1 MKERLMYIDA
11 LRGLAIF
18 LVVLGH
24 ILIFNGYEKSIITT
38 TIYSFHMPLF
48 MFISGYV
55 ARFSYKEIKNIP
67 ELIGIIFR
75 KFNTILLPYIVWCIF
90 VRPLFFQSPLNYINR
105 IEEYGLTSFFLSEYW
120 FLPCLFTLSV
130 CFFLYML
137 ISLKIGG
144 GKFISRLVV
153 LCLLVII
160 VFLLNKAINISL
172 FTKCLQ
178 YIPFYFLG
186 VLAIEYKCF
195 SEKLFKND
203 YLVCISFA
211 IFTLL
216 NGLYNEVVGTGIV
229 ATACRFLCGICSI
242 VFCINIFEKI
252 STNSRLSKILSYI
265 GTNTLGIYLVHFIF
279 VKNWDIVGL
288 DFTSLL
294 LIGILG
300 SVFVIALCLGIIKI
314 LRTNKILSFLLLGK

>member
-1 MKERLMYIDA
+1 MKERLLYIDA
-11 LRGLAIF
+11 LRGFAIF

-55 ARFSYKEIKNIP
+55 ARFSYKEVKKSS
-67 ELIGIIFR
+67 EFFR
-75 KFNTILLPYIVWCIF
+75 SILHKFNTVLLPYLIWCIL
-90 VRPLFFQSPLNYINR
+90 VRPLFFQSPIDYINR
-105 IEEYGLTSFFLSEYW
+105 IKESGLNTLLLSEYW

-130 CFFLYML
+130 CFLLYML
-137 ISLKIGG
+137 ITLKIWE

-153 LCLLVII
+153 LCLLVTI

-203 YLVCISFA
+203 YLVCITFM

-242 VFCINIFEKI
+242 IFCINIFEQI

-265 GTNTLGIYLVHFIF
+265 GTNTLGIYLAHFIF